1 MPKRAIEFLTDHN
14 ISKRSAARISAALNG
29 TTESVERKRCEQR
42 DTWNMNTPY
51 GPLVRA
57 IEVPQINGDSFQW
70 EVINPCALIWF
81 LCEDYGWY
89 GDFLKEHT
97 DGQCSVLLYS
107 DETNPQSMLR
117 PDASREVQRLYWS
130 LKEYPHWLRS
140 QDRGWFT
147 IGVMK
152 TTRQDLIPG
161 GLSYTRLS
169 IQLVLAN
176 PANENLQGSP
186 DLQNLQMD
194 SAFCWLRSIHAQASS
209 TYLSLR
215 LRNPRGCA
223 CFA

>member
-42 DTWNMNTPY
+42 DTWNRHTPY

-57 IEVPQINGDSFQW
+57 IEVPQINGDPFQW

-89 GDFLKEHT
+89 GDFLKELT

-161 GLSYTRLS
+161 GLSYLFQ
-169 IQLVLAN
+169 IIH
-176 PANENLQGSP
+176 
-186 DLQNLQMD
+186 
-194 SAFCWLRSIHAQASS
+194 SARASK
-209 TYLSLR
+209 
-215 LRNPRGCA
+215 PRQ
-223 CFA
+223 